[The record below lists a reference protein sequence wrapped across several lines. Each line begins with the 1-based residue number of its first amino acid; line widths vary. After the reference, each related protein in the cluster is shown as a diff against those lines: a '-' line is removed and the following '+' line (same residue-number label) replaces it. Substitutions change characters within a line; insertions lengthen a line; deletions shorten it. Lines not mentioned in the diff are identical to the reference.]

1 MIQEANERSWQEYW
15 EEARRPGEWVDYIF
29 IQVPGILCYTMRQID
44 FVRGPPKNFFFR
56 IPWHILL
63 LKINIF
69 RLFGPPQKIFFY
81 NPA

>member
-44 FVRGPPKNFFFR
+44 FVRGPPKNFFLQSPLKSF
-56 IPWHILL
+56 IIL
-63 LKINIF
+63 I
-69 RLFGPPQKIFFY
+69 
-81 NPA
+81 